1 MGLFLSM
8 SGVLG
13 AKTAEVESTLKTF
26 CVDRKGKFEAK
37 KLGTD
42 ERNCLVLR
50 EDKGGCSLLYPNN
63 FMDWDEASKFIS
75 RELQKPVFSFHIHD
89 GDLWMYLFFVNGE
102 QKDQFNPI
110 PQYWDEDEDPEPWA
124 GDAKKLAAA
133 IPGLKAEDVAKY
145 LVPWDLDAEE
155 SEKAIQMTST
165 VPAKTG
171 SSWILCAASD
181 SRTPVPKATKLKA
194 APTTL
199 KHNSNNFA
207 GLSSPLYCV
216 Y

>member
-155 SEKAIQMTST
+155 SEKAYPDDEHST
-165 VPAKTG
+165 RED
-171 SSWILCAASD
+171 WQLLD
-181 SRTPVPKATKLKA
+181 FMRRL
-194 APTTL
+194 
-199 KHNSNNFA
+199 
-207 GLSSPLYCV
+207 GLSYPGPEGDEIKGSTY
-216 Y
+216 YFKA